1 MSSLE
6 KINEIIN
13 ILNEYDNNPE
23 KLIPI
28 LQKVQNLFN
37 YLPEDAMTFVANSLG
52 ISPAKVF
59 GVATFFSHFSI
70 VPKGKHIIKIC
81 DGTACHVKKS
91 ENIINAVEKKLG
103 LSAGNHT
110 SSDLMF
116 TLECVSCLG
125 ACGIAPVVVID
136 EEVHPQMTPEK
147 VTALIEDIATKEKAN
162 AGN

>member
-1 MSSLE
+1 MSLE
-6 KINEIIN
+6 KLNDIAV
-13 ILNEYDNNPE
+13 ILNEYDNSPD

-28 LQKVQNLFN
+28 LQKVQQKYN

-91 ENIINAVEKKLG
+91 ENIIQAVEKKLG
-103 LSAGNHT
+103 LAPDRHT
-110 SSDLMF
+110 SADFMF

-147 VTALIEDIATKEKAN
+147 VTALIDETAAKEKAN
-162 AGN
+162 VNS

>member
-1 MSSLE
+1 MSLE
-6 KINEIIN
+6 KLNYVIA
-13 ILNEYDNNPE
+13 ILDEYDNNPN

-28 LQKVQNLFN
+28 LRKVQQLYN

-91 ENIINAVEKKLG
+91 ESIINATEKKLN
-103 LSAGNHT
+103 LSQGKHT
-110 SSDLMF
+110 SGDLMF

-136 EEVHPQMTPEK
+136 EEVYPKMTPDRM
-147 VTALIEDIATKEKAN
+147 TALIDDIVTREKVN

>member
-1 MSSLE
+1 MSLE
-6 KINEIIN
+6 KLNEVIG
-13 ILNEYDNNPE
+13 ILNEYDNNPN

-28 LQKVQNLFN
+28 LQKVQEKYN
-37 YLPEDAMTFVANSLG
+37 YLPEDAMAFVANSLG
-52 ISPAKVF
+52 IPPAKVF

-91 ENIINAVEKKLG
+91 ENIIQAVEKKLN
-103 LSAGNHT
+103 LSQGKHT

-136 EEVHPQMTPEK
+136 EEVYPQMTPEK
-147 VTALIEDIATKEKAN
+147 VTALIDQISAKEKSN
-162 AGN
+162 DNN

>member
-1 MSSLE
+1 MSLE
-6 KINEIIN
+6 KLNDVIT
-13 ILNEYDNNPE
+13 ILNEYDNNPN

-28 LQKVQNLFN
+28 LQKVQQKFN
-37 YLPEDAMTFVANSLG
+37 YLPQDAMTFVANSLG
-52 ISPAKVF
+52 ISPSKVY

-91 ENIINAVEKKLG
+91 ESIINAVRAKLG
-103 LSAGNHT
+103 LTEQKHT
-110 SSDLMF
+110 SNDFMF

-136 EEVHPQMTPEK
+136 EEVHPQMTPDK
-147 VTALIEDIATKEKAN
+147 AAALIDAVAAKEKAN
-162 AGN
+162 ASN